1 MLALGENV
9 IQSGGGT
16 MWILRSLVIIVLI
29 ILIVG
34 FAIYNSSETVS
45 VNLYGRQY
53 YDVSMIIVAF
63 WALVVGMLISFA
75 LGISYYFKMYAEL
88 RDQRRENKRLVEEIT
103 ALRNL
108 PLEEEEK
115 GG

>member
-1 MLALGENV
+1 
-9 IQSGGGT
+9 
-16 MWILRSLVIIVLI
+16 MWIARTLVVIVLI

-34 FAIYNSSETVS
+34 FAIYNSDERIS
-45 VNLYGRQY
+45 VNLYGKQY
-53 YDVSMIIVAF
+53 YDFPMIFVTF

-88 RDQRRENKRLVEEIT
+88 RDQRRENRKLVEEIT

-115 GG
+115 NG